1 MLIQDLRICLRGLLK
16 APMMTLT
23 IVITVGLGIG
33 ATTVIFSAIDAALLR
48 PLPYADPDRL
58 VRIYLDAPPNK
69 FRFSV
74 ADYLALQTQQTRFE
88 QIAGYTGRAM
98 AFSDGTVAERLNG
111 KVVSP
116 AYFAL
121 LGIKPAIGRDFTEQD
136 GRPGSPPA
144 VIVSHG
150 FWQRRLGG
158 NPSVIGKPIRLDGAD
173 YALAGVLPPTVGPL
187 ERAQEFFVAA
197 QWDTPPRRGPF
208 FILVLG
214 RLRNGTERSAAAN
227 ELRAI
232 NRRIFPLWQS
242 SYQDE
247 KATWSLM
254 SLKEYVIGD
263 VRTVAGLALAAV
275 ALVWLIACTNASNL
289 LIARVT
295 SRRRELAVRAALGA
309 SRGRVIRH
317 LLAESSL
324 LAIGA
329 ALVGIALARIGVGL
343 LRDFGSDYFPRTQE
357 IALDGPVLWLLAAV
371 TIGSGLLFGL
381 IPAVHGTGGPVDESL
396 RSVGRSS
403 TGSLAV
409 RRLRRVLVA
418 SQFAIATPLL
428 IVAGLLLA
436 SLTELSRVDLGFD
449 RHNLLS
455 AAILLPEAQY
465 PKPGRVSAFW
475 DEMQRRVE
483 ALPGVSA
490 VAFSDGRPPDD
501 VGNFNNFDLEDFPT
515 APGQSQPVTP
525 WVSVT
530 PEYFRLVGLSLV
542 QGRLFDE
549 RDGLGPNIEVVV
561 VDRAWAKRFFP
572 NGGVVGK
579 RFKEG
584 GCTSCPW
591 TTVVGVV
598 SVVKYAGL
606 DKPDQGT
613 VYTPMAGRGSRPSE
627 EATSRFRYL
636 LLRTAIDPVTVLPA
650 VRQVVRELDPS
661 LPLSSAKTID
671 DLVAESL
678 QMPRSLS
685 VLVGGLAMV
694 ALALSI
700 VGIYGVMAY
709 YVQQHSK
716 EIGIR
721 VALGGSPADVLRLI
735 VGQGMK
741 VVASGVV
748 VGLLTAL
755 VLTRLMSSLL
765 FGVGAADAST
775 FGAVTIV
782 LLAVA
787 LVACCVPAG
796 RALAVQPAI
805 VLRND

>member
-1 MLIQDLRICLRGLLK
+1 
-16 APMMTLT
+16 MMTLT

-765 FGVGAADAST
+765 FGIGAADAST